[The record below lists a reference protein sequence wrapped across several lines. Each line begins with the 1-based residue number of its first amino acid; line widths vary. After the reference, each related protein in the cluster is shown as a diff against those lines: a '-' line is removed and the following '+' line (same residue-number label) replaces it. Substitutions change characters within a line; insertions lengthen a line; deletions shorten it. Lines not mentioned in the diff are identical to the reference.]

1 MNKKN
6 KKIMFFLI
14 LLISLFPM
22 LSACGGGSGETN
34 LTSVEK
40 EEIRMD
46 VQDYL
51 NYLGRSEATA
61 EQEIDKLQDNLSS
74 NAKITYTDQYG
85 YVYEFTKNE
94 YIELTALSYAA
105 GYEVIS
111 SKIGETVIVVHSQT
125 KVNANFMVTE
135 TIANG
140 QETITETAA
149 LTADLTRNNNS
160 WIVVNYRIII
170 Q

>member
-6 KKIMFFLI
+6 KKIVVFSVLLI
-14 LLISLFPM
+14 LLFPM
-22 LSACGGGSGETN
+22 LSACGGGSGESN
-34 LTSVEK
+34 LTFVEK

-46 VQDYL
+46 VRDYL

-61 EQEIDKLQDNLSS
+61 EQEIDKLQNNLSS
-74 NAKITYTDQYG
+74 NAKITYIDQDG

-111 SKIGETVIVVHSQT
+111 SKIGEPLIVVNSRT
-125 KVNANFMVTE
+125 KVNASFMATE
-135 TIANG
+135 TITNG
-140 QETITETAA
+140 RETITETAA
-149 LTADLTRNNNS
+149 FTADLIRNNNS